1 MNGQLAMNGPLGRL
15 AAVAPQTMVR
25 RVLQVDAVVTG
36 VNGVAYL
43 AAAGAVD
50 SVLGVPEG
58 FLRGI
63 GAFLCVFALAVWILA
78 VRPAPNPSGVVAV
91 AVANAGWVTASLV
104 YAAAGWHD
112 PSTGGTAWT
121 VLQALTVAGFATAQL
136 WAVRRLV

>member
-1 MNGQLAMNGPLGRL
+1 MNGQIAMEGPLARL
-15 AAVAPQTMVR
+15 ANVAPTTMVR

-36 VNGVAYL
+36 ANGLAYL
-43 AAAGAVD
+43 AAAGALD

-63 GAFLCVFALAVWILA
+63 GAFLCVFALGVWTISS
-78 VRPAPNPSGVVAV
+78 RPAPNRGAVVAV
-91 AVANAGWVTASLV
+91 AAANGGWVAASLV

-121 VLQALTVAGFATAQL
+121 VVQALTVAAFAAAQL
-136 WAVRRLV
+136 WAVRRLD